1 MGFVHLHLHTE
12 YSLLDGECRI
22 NALADKAKALGFSSL
37 AITDHGALYGA
48 VDFYKACRDRG
59 IKPIIGCEVYLA
71 PRSMHNKEY
80 PRDAQ
85 YSHLILLAKDAV
97 GYGNLVEI
105 VSKAFTEGFYQKPRT
120 DMEMLEKHHEGLI
133 CLSACI
139 SGIIPR
145 SIIAGDISLAR
156 EYALKFS
163 RIFGKDNFYLEL
175 QYHGIPHEKEVN
187 DGLIAI
193 SNSLSLPL
201 VVTNDV
207 HYVDRSD
214 AELQRLLTAIS
225 TASTIEDT
233 AFAMQGDSY
242 YLRSE
247 AEMRALMPSMSEAFD
262 NTVKIADRCNFDFD
276 FNTMHLPAF
285 RSPEGYTNEQ
295 YLSALCAK
303 GYKKRVSDG
312 MIIPGEVYSERI
324 RHELDV
330 INGMGFTEYFLI
342 VQDFVAYAKSRGIPV
357 GPGRGSAV
365 GSLAAYFL
373 GITDVDPIK
382 YGLLF
387 ERFLNPERITMPDI
401 DIDFCDERRGEVIEY
416 VAAKYGR
423 SHVAQI
429 ITFGT
434 MAARQALR
442 DTGRAL
448 GLSYA
453 AVDQIAKMIPRHI
466 GVTLSSAIED
476 SKELRDKLDA
486 DPSAKKLMEYAMRM
500 EGRPRNS
507 STHATGVVITDKP
520 ITAYMPL
527 AINDN
532 TLVTQ
537 YTMNSVADLG
547 LLKIDFL
554 GLRFLTILDD
564 AAKLARLSD
573 KAFDLEKVPLDDAE
587 TYAML
592 SKGRSLGLFQL
603 ESDGMRSLLMRMQPN
618 CLEDI
623 ISAISLYRPGP
634 MKSIPAFLAGRQD
647 PDSVRYDLPQL
658 KELLKDTYGCI
669 LYQEQVMQ
677 ICRILAGY
685 TFGHADIVR
694 RAMAKKKASVM
705 QKERG
710 IFIEGAVGNGID
722 PAAAEAVFDKMSE
735 FAKYAFNKSHAAAY
749 ALVAYRTAYMKC
761 HFKAEYMCALLN
773 SVSGDT
779 GKMKIYIDECSDI
792 GITVRPPD
800 INTGMEGFTL
810 KDGDILFGLGCIKNV
825 GTSFVKNL
833 TERRGRNGFS
843 SPADMFEKLSGI
855 GNVRMLE
862 SLIRCGACD
871 SFGIYRSRLV
881 GVLDY
886 AVETLSKTRSFNS
899 EGQIGL
905 FGGEEEPLLQLKY
918 PNTPEYP
925 LSVRLADEK
934 QLCGLYLSGHP
945 LDRYKDAVKKLGA
958 KNSRELLYGLTSGG
972 IKENQTVVFCG
983 IAAKKR
989 LKSTKSNRMMAFVT
1003 AEDLFGELE
1012 ILLFPDIYDKLG
1024 GRIDE
1029 GQIYAFTCSATLK
1042 EKQGDEGE
1050 DEVKLILRSLDSIA
1064 PDADSRHRVADGT
1077 PADKP
1082 DSAER
1087 GATKLYIRVT
1097 DDNRPRLDEALA
1109 LLSRYPGSTKICI
1122 YYSSEKKLYS
1132 PKNGGC
1138 RLDPQLIDNLCRI
1151 MGKDNI
1157 ATPASKEE

>member
-22 NALADKAKALGFSSL
+22 NALADAAKSKGFDAL
-37 AITDHGALYGA
+37 AITDHGVLYGA
-48 VDFYKACRDRG
+48 VDFYKACRKCG

-71 PRSMHNKEY
+71 PRTMEQKEY
-80 PRDAQ
+80 PVDAR
-85 YSHLILLAKDAV
+85 YSHLILLAKNAV
-97 GYGNLVEI
+97 GYKNLVEI
-105 VSKAFTEGFYQKPRT
+105 VSKAFTSGFYQKPRT

-156 EYALKFS
+156 EYALRFS
-163 RIFGKDNFYLEL
+163 RIFGRGNFYLEL
-175 QYHGIPHEKEVN
+175 QSHGIPHEKEVN
-187 DGLIAI
+187 EELIAI
-193 SNSLSLPL
+193 SESLSLPL

-207 HYVDRSD
+207 HYINRSD
-214 AELQRLLTAIS
+214 AELQRLLTAVS
-225 TASTIEDT
+225 TAATLEDN
-233 AFAMQGDSY
+233 AMAMRGDSY
-242 YLRSE
+242 YLKSE
-247 AEMRALMPSMSEAFD
+247 AEMRSLFPAYAEACD
-262 NTVKIADRCNFDFD
+262 NTVKIAEACNFDFD
-276 FNTMHLPAF
+276 FGSMHLPAF
-285 RSPEGYTNEQ
+285 KSPDGYTNAS
-295 YLSALCAK
+295 YLHSLCEA
-303 GYKKRVSDG
+303 GYKRRVSYG
-312 MIIPGEVYSERI
+312 QIKPSEEYERRL

-330 INGMGFTEYFLI
+330 IGSMGFTEYFLI
-342 VQDFVAYAKSRGIPV
+342 VQDFVAYAKERNIPV

-416 VAAKYGR
+416 VANKYGR

-448 GLSYA
+448 GISYA
-453 AVDQIAKMIPRHI
+453 SVDKIAKMIPRGI
-466 GVTLSSAIED
+466 GVTLKGAMEESA
-476 SKELRDKLDA
+476 ELRNA
-486 DPSAKKLMEYAMRM
+486 VESDPSAKRLMEYAMRL

-527 AINDN
+527 SLNNNIP
-532 TLVTQ
+532 VTQ

-554 GLRFLTILDD
+554 GLRFLTILHD
-564 AAKLARLSD
+564 AEAYARESVVG
-573 KAFDLEKVPLDDAE
+573 FDLEKIPFDDAE
-587 TYAML
+587 TFAML
-592 SKGRSLGLFQL
+592 SKGKSVGLFQL

-634 MKSIPAFLAGRQD
+634 MKSIPAFLAGRQH
-647 PDSVRYDLPQL
+647 PDEVKYDVPQL

-677 ICRILAGY
+677 ICRLLAGY
-685 TFGHADIVR
+685 TYGRADIVR
-694 RAMAKKKASVM
+694 RAMAKKKESEM
-705 QKERG
+705 QKERSV
-710 IFIEGAVGNGID
+710 FIEGALKNGIS
-722 PAAAEAVFDKMSE
+722 EADSILIFNKMSE

-749 ALVAYRTAYMKC
+749 AVVAYRTAYMKC
-761 HFKAEYMCALLN
+761 HFKVEYMCALLN

-779 GKMKIYIDECSDI
+779 GKMKQYIDECGDM
-792 GITVRPPD
+792 GITVKPPD
-800 INTGMEGFTL
+800 INTSMEGFAL
-810 KDGDILFGLGCIKNV
+810 KNGEILFGLGCIKNV
-825 GTSFVKNL
+825 GTAFVRSMI
-833 TERRGRNGFS
+833 ERRGKNGFS
-843 SPADMFEKLSGI
+843 SPEDMFEKVSRF

-871 SFGIYRSRLV
+871 SFGIYRSRLM

-886 AVETLSKTRSFNS
+886 AVETLARTRSLNS

-905 FGGEEEPLLQLKY
+905 FGGEAEPLLKLEY
-918 PNTPEYP
+918 PNTNEYP

-945 LDRYKDAVKKLGA
+945 LDRYKNAMKRIGA
-958 KNSRELLYGLTSGG
+958 KNSRELLLGLTSGA
-972 IKENQTVVFCG
+972 IKERQSVTFCG

-989 LKSTKSNRMMAFVT
+989 LKSTKSSRMMAFVT
-1003 AEDLFGELE
+1003 AEDLYGEIE
-1012 ILLFPDIYDKLG
+1012 ILLFPDVYDKIG
-1024 GRIDE
+1024 GNIDE
-1029 GQIYAFTCSATLK
+1029 GGIYAFVCDATLK

-1050 DEVKLILRSLDSIA
+1050 DEVKLILRSVQEIS
-1064 PDADSRHRVADGT
+1064 PDADAGPSGMRN
-1077 PADKP
+1077 
-1082 DSAER
+1082 AETQN
-1087 GATKLYIRVT
+1087 GDAAKAKASKLYIRITSENVSGL
-1097 DDNRPRLDEALA
+1097 NEALEILKA
-1109 LLSRYPGSTKICI
+1109 QTGDTKICI
-1122 YYSSEKKLYS
+1122 YYSDEKKLFS
-1132 PKNGGC
+1132 PKNISC
-1138 RLDPQLIDNLCRI
+1138 TLSAQLLDKLSAI
-1151 MGKDNI
+1151 MGKENI
-1157 ATPASKEE
+1157 ATPNSKEE